1 MNHVLRLVGATHR
14 QHIIL
19 PIFSDYSL
27 FQDDGRQQQLA
38 DALQL
43 LNRGLDMLRYPKPIK
58 SIGISSFHHYKL
70 DDTVGTS
77 FTIFFWLPASCPS
90 SLHILIPSSFL
101 DITLRRAMKITRE
114 FFCGQ
119 LEHFIAVLTLFIS
132 ASLDI
137 LRYQGIQKLVISF
150 RKEASFTV
158 SSTISSSSFD
168 PLLKYDPT
176 GAFISRKTHK
186 FT

>member
-119 LEHFIAVLTLFIS
+119 LEHFIGSYCSAHIIYLCVIRHLTLPRNTETG
-132 ASLDI
+132 DI
-137 LRYQGIQKLVISF
+137 IQKGGKLHSEF
-150 RKEASFTV
+150 YYQF
-158 SSTISSSSFD
+158 
-168 PLLKYDPT
+168 
-176 GAFISRKTHK
+176 
-186 FT
+186 